1 MGPGGG
7 RNLYGVLDVPAPS
20 ARLCGML
27 YAQLTGTLGTVQQ
40 GHGRALQQ
48 CTAQLRGL
56 AGACKRC
63 GQRSVPRPEQGTE
76 LLCGSACNSLWNRKK
91 NSEKPIRQ
99 YKTIQDKKGQDK
111 TETIEKKRKPADVP
125 AAVVAATIG
134 LAEVS
139 GIAKAPIA
147 AFAVPAAPSSG
158 RRKGYFRYVRMQA
171 GRHWWTKYRP
181 TVSGWR

>member
-1 MGPGGG
+1 MEKDHFFILGEKFSHLTAGIRSDRYLWGGGG
-7 RNLYGVLDVPAPS
+7 RNLYDVLDVPAPS

-48 CTAQLRGL
+48 RTAQLRGF

-76 LLCGSACNSLWNRKK
+76 LLCGSACNSLWDRKK

-99 YKTIQDKKGQDK
+99 YKTRKDKIKQK
-111 TETIEKKRKPADVP
+111 
-125 AAVVAATIG
+125 
-134 LAEVS
+134 
-139 GIAKAPIA
+139 
-147 AFAVPAAPSSG
+147 
-158 RRKGYFRYVRMQA
+158 Q
-171 GRHWWTKYRP
+171 
-181 TVSGWR
+181 

>member
-1 MGPGGG
+1 MLSWISEHWQDILAIYGGLVAISTIIVKWTKTDKDDKIL
-7 RNLYGVLDVPAPS
+7 NKIDL
-20 ARLCGML
+20 
-27 YAQLTGTLGTVQQ
+27 
-40 GHGRALQQ
+40 
-48 CTAQLRGL
+48 
-56 AGACKRC
+56 
-63 GQRSVPRPEQGTE
+63 
-76 LLCGSACNSLWNRKK
+76 
-91 NSEKPIRQ
+91 
-99 YKTIQDKKGQDK
+99 TIQKGEKVGIIGSNGCGKTTLLKIINK

-139 GIAKAPIA
+139 GIANAPIA

>member
-1 MGPGGG
+1 
-7 RNLYGVLDVPAPS
+7 
-20 ARLCGML
+20 ML

-139 GIAKAPIA
+139 LP
-147 AFAVPAAPSSG
+147 
-158 RRKGYFRYVRMQA
+158 REEKGLLPLRPYAGWETLVDEIQA
-171 GRHWWTKYRP
+171 DRFWMEIMGMHP
-181 TVSGWR
+181 T